1 MLKKIFSVMIS
12 AVMILGSCPQ
22 VFAEGDVVNI
32 NIDVNSGRREISPYI
47 YGINENLADSG
58 VSATAIR
65 AGGNRYSAYNW
76 ETNASSA
83 GSDWIHSSD
92 NFLVSS
98 LSEDEQNTPGEVALQ
113 LSEKCTEMGAY
124 SMMTLQMA
132 GYVSAD
138 MKGSVSE
145 RQTAPSERWNE
156 VIFKKDGKF
165 SLKPDLDDGVVY
177 MDEFV
182 NYLVKKLGDSSSKK
196 GIKGYSLDN
205 EPGLW
210 SGTHARIHPEQTT
223 CEELV
228 NKSIELSEAVKDVDS
243 GAEIFGPALY
253 GFGAFCD
260 LAGAPDWQKISEGK
274 DYRWFIDYYLEEMKK
289 AEETHGKRLLD
300 AIDLHFYTE
309 AQGVCNE
316 RYCHHYD
323 NEECAYARMNSTRT
337 LWDESYRERSWITNT
352 GTDLMPL
359 LPNLQQSIDKYYP
372 GTKIAITEYNFGA
385 EDHISGAV
393 AEADALGIFAKYGVY
408 LATLFTGENPFG
420 CAAID
425 LYTNYDGEGSGFGDT
440 LVSCES
446 SDIERSTA
454 YAGIFGD
461 SSDVVTV
468 VVTNKSFAD
477 KTTAEIALNGGN
489 YSVVK
494 GYTVDPET
502 AEIVEVDADK
512 IALNNNKVNYE
523 MEPQSVSLL
532 VIARDEGA
540 IAKAAKKA
548 GNAKIPLIV
557 AGVAAVVAAGC
568 AVCAVVM
575 KKRK

>member
-1 MLKKIFSVMIS
+1 
-12 AVMILGSCPQ
+12 
-22 VFAEGDVVNI
+22 
-32 NIDVNSGRREISPYI
+32 
-47 YGINENLADSG
+47 
-58 VSATAIR
+58 
-65 AGGNRYSAYNW
+65 
-76 ETNASSA
+76 
-83 GSDWIHSSD
+83 
-92 NFLVSS
+92 
-98 LSEDEQNTPGEVALQ
+98 
-113 LSEKCTEMGAY
+113 
-124 SMMTLQMA
+124 
-132 GYVSAD
+132 
-138 MKGSVSE
+138 
-145 RQTAPSERWNE
+145 
-156 VIFKKDGKF
+156 
-165 SLKPDLDDGVVY
+165 

-210 SGTHARIHPEQTT
+210 SATHARIHPEQTT

-228 NKSIELSEAVKDVDS
+228 NKSIELSEAVKNVDP

-289 AEETHGKRLLD
+289 AEDAHGKRLLD
-300 AIDLHFYTE
+300 AVDLHFYTE

-372 GTKIAITEYNFGA
+372 GTKIAITEYNFGG

-420 CAAID
+420 CAAIN
-425 LYTNYDGEGSGFGDT
+425 LYTNYDGNESGFGDT

-454 YAGIFGD
+454 YAGVFGD
-461 SSDVVTV
+461 SSDVVTL

-477 KTTAEIALNGGN
+477 KTTAEIALSSEN
-489 YSVVK
+489 YGVVK

-502 AEIVEVDADK
+502 AEIVEVSADK
-512 IALNNNKVNYE
+512 IMLNGGNVSYE

-532 VIARDEGA
+532 VIAKDEGA
-540 IAKAAKKA
+540 IAKTAKKA

-557 AGVAAVVAAGC
+557 AGVAAVIAAGC
-568 AVCAVVM
+568 AVCAVAM